1 MEVSNNKSYMYIL
14 LSLFIFAFCIGTV
27 NASEYTNYYG
37 INMTEE
43 EYNNLL
49 NLGFTEDEI
58 YYMSEESF
66 KLNKDVSATLVSKN
80 QKYYKTI
87 YTDLNG
93 ISTSVEITE
102 DEYDNQSMINP
113 RGTVNTEYKTI
124 VSTMSKLT
132 STFRYKVSMAWKMMP
147 AKRSYD
153 IIGVGFEDD
162 VTISSPVYFE
172 YNYCYSDSSCTTST
186 INYGKKSLSTGGT
199 AVYKVPSDDI
209 VGLSAVLYYDVAKDT
224 TSTIT
229 SLEMCGDYSHAT
241 STVTSTQY
249 SGHGIDL
256 DGILLG
262 SYGGYYDATP
272 CAMSYWSGSW

>member
-1 MEVSNNKSYMYIL
+1 
-14 LSLFIFAFCIGTV
+14 
-27 NASEYTNYYG
+27 
-37 INMTEE
+37 MTEE

-66 KLNKDVSATLVSKN
+66 ELNKDTLATLVSKN

-93 ISTSVEITE
+93 SSTSMEITK
-102 DEYDNQSMINP
+102 DEYDTQSMIDP
-113 RGTVNTEYKTI
+113 KGTVNTEYKTI

-132 STFRYKVSMAWKMMP
+132 STFRYKVSVAWNRMP
-147 AKRSYD
+147 GTRSYD
-153 IIGVGFEDD
+153 IIGVGFEDP
-162 VTISSPVYFE
+162 VSIATPVYFT
-172 YNYCYSDSSCTTST
+172 YRYCYSDGSCTNST
-186 INYGKKSLSTGGT
+186 LNYGKKSLSTGGS
-199 AVYKVPSDDI
+199 AIYKLPSDNI
-209 VGLSAVLYYDVAKDT
+209 VGLSSTLYYDVEKDT

-229 SLEMCGDYSHAT
+229 RLDMCGDYSHAT
-241 STVTSTQY
+241 SSVSSTQY

-262 SYGGYYDATP
+262 SAIGYYDATP
-272 CAMSYWSGSW
+272 CAMSSWGGSW